1 MSDTPSVVI
10 TPTIVKG
17 KNFLLNKKDRQRW
30 ILQVLEVA
38 VTVYLRGV
46 ESDTPSI
53 DIPAKPFS
61 MFFRLP
67 VLEDHKTVK
76 RYIM

>member
-1 MSDTPSVVI
+1 
-10 TPTIVKG
+10 
-17 KNFLLNKKDRQRW
+17 
-30 ILQVLEVA
+30 LEKAVA
-38 VTVYLRGV
+38 VYLRGV
-46 ESDTPSI
+46 ESDNPSI
-53 DIPAKPFS
+53 DIPAEPFS